1 MTAGGAAARPAGGA
15 PGWLRQLLA
24 AARGVLP
31 SELSRFAPP
40 DEGGREA
47 AVLILFG
54 EGAHGPDLLL
64 VQRSDG
70 LRAHAGQ
77 PAFPGGAVD
86 DDDDEGPVAAALR
99 EAAEET
105 GLDPAGVDVLAELPD
120 LFLPIS
126 GFVVTPVIGWWREPS
141 EVHPADSAET
151 AAVARVPVTELVE
164 PANRL
169 RIRHP
174 SGYVGPAFRVRGMLV
189 WGFTG
194 GLLDRVL
201 ELGGWARPWS
211 DGSVEEL
218 PEDRLEL
225 SRRTAPPDHEL

>member
-1 MTAGGAAARPAGGA
+1 MKLPD
-15 PGWLRQLLA
+15 WLRPLLDA
-24 AARGVLP
+24 SRDVLP
-31 SELSRFAPP
+31 EQLSRYRPTG
-40 DEGGREA
+40 DGGRRA

-54 EGAHGPDLLL
+54 EGADGPDVLL

-77 PAFPGGAVD
+77 PAFPGGAEEPGD
-86 DDDDEGPVAAALR
+86 GGPVGAALR
-99 EAAEET
+99 EAQEET
-105 GLDPAGVDVLAELPD
+105 GLDPDGVEVLAELPT
-120 LFLPIS
+120 LALPVS
-126 GFVVTPVIGWWREPS
+126 AFVVTPVIGWWREPT
-141 EVHPADSAET
+141 EVRAVDQGEI
-151 AAVARVPVTELVE
+151 AAVARVPVAELVD

-174 SGYVGPAFRVRGMLV
+174 AGHVGPAFRVRDMLV

-201 ELGGWARPWS
+201 ELGGFARPWLA
-211 DGSVEEL
+211 GSPVEDL

-225 SRRTAPPDHEL
+225 SLRTAPPDHDL